1 MKVTFI
7 DGIESM
13 SGTMN
18 CGNGR
23 RMTIYHR
30 KGDKPGQGH
39 ARMWSK
45 GDHPR
50 TTPVTEKELANR
62 ELFARTNEKYSQLT
76 PEEKERYAQ
85 LYHDTKGGFNGKKYA
100 TFHGFVKGL
109 IFDELK
115 KGQIGIS

>member
-1 MKVTFI
+1 MNVTFI

-50 TTPVTEKELANR
+50 TTPVSEKELANR
-62 ELFARTNEKYSQLT
+62 ELFVRTNEKYSQLT
-76 PEEKERYAQ
+76 EQEKNWFARKFQ
-85 LYHDTKGGFNGKKYA
+85 DCHGVFKGKKYA
-100 TFHGFVKGL
+100 TVHGFTKARL
-109 IFDELK
+109 YDEQK
-115 KGQIGIS
+115 KSQIGIS